1 MQPIATRLITG
12 DSMFSTGD
20 RFYDL
25 SLRILMGFVT
35 IVLIGCVGFL
45 AFRWLQPQA
54 ATDAGIPL
62 VQVEVKPRVEPAA
75 AAPAPEPKAQVL
87 LAPGKIFRCELK
99 GRVTF
104 SDQLCPEGAIQTI
117 VDAKSR

>member
-1 MQPIATRLITG
+1 
-12 DSMFSTGD
+12 MFSTRD
-20 RFYDL
+20 RFYDF

-35 IVLIGCVGFL
+35 IVLLGCIGFL
-45 AFRWLQPQA
+45 AFRWIQPQA
-54 ATDAGIPL
+54 ANDPGVPL
-62 VQVEVKPRVEPAA
+62 VQVEVKPPAEPPAT
-75 AAPAPEPKAQVL
+75 PVAPEPKAQVL

-104 SDQLCPEGAIQTI
+104 SDQPCPDGAAQTM

>member
-1 MQPIATRLITG
+1 MRPIEIRCFVT
-12 DSMFSTGD
+12 DDMFSTGD

-54 ATDAGIPL
+54 ATDVGIPL

-87 LAPGKIFRCELK
+87 LAPGKIFRCELN

-104 SDQLCPEGAIQTI
+104 SDQLCPEGATQTT

>member
-1 MQPIATRLITG
+1 
-12 DSMFSTGD
+12 MFSTGD
-20 RFYDL
+20 RFYDF

-35 IVLIGCVGFL
+35 IVLLGCIGFL
-45 AFRWLQPQA
+45 AFRWIQPQA
-54 ATDAGIPL
+54 ANDPGVPL
-62 VQVEVKPRVEPAA
+62 VQVEVKPPAEPPAT
-75 AAPAPEPKAQVL
+75 PVAPEPKAQVL

-104 SDQLCPEGAIQTI
+104 SDQPCPDGAAQTM

>member
-1 MQPIATRLITG
+1 MTG
-12 DSMFSTGD
+12 ESMFSTGD

-54 ATDAGIPL
+54 ATEAGIPL
-62 VQVEVKPRVEPAA
+62 VQVEIKPRVEPAA
-75 AAPAPEPKAQVL
+75 APPAPEPKAQVL
-87 LAPGKIFRCELK
+87 LAPGRIFRCELK

-104 SDQLCPEGAIQTI
+104 SDQLCPEGARQMI

>member
-1 MQPIATRLITG
+1 
-12 DSMFSTGD
+12 MFSTGD
-20 RFYDL
+20 RFYDF
-25 SLRILMGFVT
+25 SLRVLMGFVT
-35 IVLIGCVGFL
+35 LVLLGCIGFL

-54 ATDAGIPL
+54 ATDQGVPL
-62 VQVEVKPRVEPAA
+62 VQVELRPRAEPAA
-75 AAPAPEPKAQVL
+75 APPTPQPRAEVL

-104 SDQLCPEGAIQTI
+104 SDQPCPEGATQTT

>member
-1 MQPIATRLITG
+1 
-12 DSMFSTGD
+12 MFSTGD
-20 RFYDL
+20 RFYDF
-25 SLRILMGFVT
+25 SLRVLMGFVT
-35 IVLIGCVGFL
+35 LVLLGCIGFL

-54 ATDAGIPL
+54 ATDPGVPL
-62 VQVEVKPRVEPAA
+62 VQVEVKPPAEPAA
-75 AAPAPEPKAQVL
+75 APPAPEPKAEVL

-104 SDQLCPEGAIQTI
+104 SDQPCPAGATQST